1 MKLVHLLA
9 PVALLLP
16 ACVFVVGGDSDD
28 GWEMHGLGYLSDVD
42 WGDSCTS
49 TVDGQSVRV
58 SDGGVV
64 SVDGVTLPYQ
74 RWVDVPVALGAGQL
88 FHASTASGPID
99 LHGVD
104 GAGQLSVLL
113 HSEFEGDG
121 SVVLEDGRLQARD
134 GQGKVFADAVRGS
147 LPRKLELS
155 LSSGIGQIEL
165 RDFGGGP
172 HIQVENGTG
181 EVLVADCSAPAVEL
195 KSGTG
200 DVRVERGQ
208 VDRFQAS
215 VGTSELTCQGG
226 RFGDADVRAG
236 TGDLSFLHC
245 EIGHLQASA
254 GTGDVILVGGSV
266 DRLNHELGT
275 GDLQLRGG
283 VRIGS

>member
-28 GWEMHGLGYLSDVD
+28 GWEMHGLGYLSETD
-42 WGDSCTS
+42 WGDSS
-49 TVDGQSVRV
+49 TCSVDGQSVRV
-58 SDGGVV
+58 SDDGVL
-64 SVDGVTLPYQ
+64 SVDGVTLQHQ
-74 RWVDVPVALGAGQL
+74 RWVDVPVALGDGQL
-88 FHASTASGPID
+88 FQASTATGPID

-104 GAGQLSVLL
+104 GPGSVSVLL

-134 GQGKVFADAVRGS
+134 GRGKVFADAVRGS

-155 LSSGIGQIEL
+155 VSSGIGQIAL

-181 EVLVADCSAPAVEL
+181 ETLLADCSAPSLEL

-200 DVRVERGQ
+200 DIRVERGQ
-208 VDRFQAS
+208 ADRFQAS

-236 TGDLSFLHC
+236 TGDLSFLQC

-254 GTGDVILVGGSV
+254 GTGDVIVDGGSV

-275 GDLQLRGG
+275 GELELRGG

>member
-1 MKLVHLLA
+1 MKLVRLLA
-9 PVALLLP
+9 PIALLLP
-16 ACVFVVGGDSDD
+16 ACVFVVGGDADD
-28 GWEMHGLGYLSDVD
+28 GWEMHGLGYLSDTD
-42 WGDSCTS
+42 WDDSS
-49 TVDGQSVRV
+49 TCCVDGESVRV

-64 SVDGVTLPYQ
+64 SVDGVTLHYQ

-99 LHGVD
+99 VHGVD
-104 GAGQLSVLL
+104 GPGSLSVLL

-121 SVVLEDGRLQARD
+121 SVVLEDGQLQAR
-134 GQGKVFADAVRGS
+134 GAQGKVFADAVRGS
-147 LPRKLELS
+147 LPRTLELS

-165 RDFGGGP
+165 RGFGGGP

-181 EVLVADCSAPAVEL
+181 ETLLSDCSAPSVEL

-215 VGTSELTCQGG
+215 VGTSELTCRDGH
-226 RFGDADVRAG
+226 FGDADVRAG
-236 TGDLSFLHC
+236 TGDLSFLQC

-254 GTGDVILVGGSV
+254 GTGDVILDGGSV

-275 GDLQLRGG
+275 GELELRGG

>member
-1 MKLVHLLA
+1 MKLARMLVPA
-9 PVALLLP
+9 ALLLP
-16 ACVFVVGGDSDD
+16 ACVFVVGGDADD
-28 GWEMHGLGYLSDVD
+28 GWEMHGLGYLHDVD
-42 WGDSCTS
+42 WGDGSTC

-58 SDGGVV
+58 SDDGVV
-64 SVDGVTLPYQ
+64 EVDGVELHHQ
-74 RWVDVPVALGAGQL
+74 RWVDVTAALGDGQL
-88 FHASTASGPID
+88 FHASTASGPIE

-104 GAGQLSVLL
+104 GPGQLSVLL
-113 HSEFEGDG
+113 HSEIEGDG
-121 SVVLEDGRLQARD
+121 SVVLEDGKLEARD
-134 GQGKVFADAVRGS
+134 GQGKVFLDAVRGS
-147 LPRKLELS
+147 LPRTLELS

-215 VGTSELTCQGG
+215 IGTSDLTCQGG
-226 RFGDADVRAG
+226 HFGDADVQSG
-236 TGDLSFLHC
+236 TGDVSFLRC

-254 GTGDVILVGGSV
+254 GTGDVILDGGSV

-275 GDLQLRGG
+275 GGLQLRGG

>member
-1 MKLVHLLA
+1 MKLARVLVPA
-9 PVALLLP
+9 ALLLP

-28 GWEMHGLGYLSDVD
+28 GWEMHGLDYLNDAD
-42 WGDSCTS
+42 WGSCS
-49 TVDGQSVRV
+49 TCCVDGASVRIAN
-58 SDGGVV
+58 DGVV
-64 SVDGVTLPYQ
+64 EVDGVELRHQ
-74 RWVDVPVALGAGQL
+74 RWVDVTVALGEGQL

-99 LHGVD
+99 VHGVD
-104 GAGQLSVLL
+104 GQGQLSVLL
-113 HSEFEGDG
+113 HSEIEGDG
-121 SVVLEDGRLQARD
+121 SVVLEDGKLEARD
-134 GQGKVFADAVRGS
+134 GKGKVFLDAVRGS
-147 LPRKLELS
+147 LPRKAELS
-155 LSSGIGQIEL
+155 LSSSIGEITL

-181 EVLVADCSAPAVEL
+181 ETLVADCFAPAVEL

-215 VGTSELTCQGG
+215 IGTSDLTCQSGH
-226 RFGDADVRAG
+226 FGDADVQSG
-236 TGDLSFLHC
+236 TGDVSFLHC

-254 GTGDVILVGGSV
+254 GTGDVILDGGSV

-275 GDLQLRGG
+275 GELQLRGG